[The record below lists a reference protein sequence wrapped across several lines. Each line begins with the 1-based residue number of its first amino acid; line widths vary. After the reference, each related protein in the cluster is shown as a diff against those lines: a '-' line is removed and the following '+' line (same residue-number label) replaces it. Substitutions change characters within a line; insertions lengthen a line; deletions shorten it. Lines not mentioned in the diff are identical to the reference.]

1 VLVTRWLW
9 PETLDE
15 AMRLHDELGDD
26 GLVIA
31 GGTFIGVLA
40 QVGFLT
46 LPDAVIALGRVAG
59 LAGIARDGEDLVIGA
74 MTTHAAIERSALVR
88 DGWPALADCFSKVA
102 NIRVRNVATLGG
114 VLADADYASDPP
126 AMLLALDASVELASP
141 RGTRALGVGEL
152 IVGHYETTLEP
163 DELIVQVRIPKPRSA
178 SYVKFRSRS
187 SEDRP
192 CVAIAAARLASGEE
206 RVAVGAVSG
215 RPFLLGE
222 LDSVDLISD
231 LRGSAGYRRRM
242 VDVHAR
248 RARGLLDG

>member
-1 VLVTRWLW
+1 
-9 PETLDE
+9 
-15 AMRLHDELGDD
+15 
-26 GLVIA
+26 
-31 GGTFIGVLA
+31 
-40 QVGFLT
+40 
-46 LPDAVIALGRVAG
+46 
-59 LAGIARDGEDLVIGA
+59 
-74 MTTHAAIERSALVR
+74 
-88 DGWPALADCFSKVA
+88 
-102 NIRVRNVATLGG
+102 
-114 VLADADYASDPP
+114 
-126 AMLLALDASVELASP
+126 MLLALDASVELASP

-163 DELIVQVRIPKPRSA
+163 DELIVHVRIPKPRSA